1 MLTSVQKTEE
11 SLRRLKNLR
20 EKSAQQANQ
29 PLSTTGQPMS
39 DDDKIRLQLQ
49 LDILFYLSQIEG
61 HQLVRSDVEKL
72 DQLVQLIA
80 DFTKIKVELS

>member
-1 MLTSVQKTEE
+1 MQKTEE

-29 PLSTTGQPMS
+29 LLSTTGQPMS